1 MGTGF
6 TVDTPIR
13 IAKLGIS
20 SVISIID
27 DMLIEQMRKHHAE
40 RVGEPYEEIT
50 RKSENSRVRRIRE
63 YLNLVHRIVDK
74 DMDSLRKSPFEPGS
88 DITRY
93 YEMLP
98 DSTLKKDYR
107 KMLREKDTKIRK
119 RMQTELRKKAVPG
132 SIDVNIMTK
141 IDRNGARG
149 NEDLPKGQSDALLAL
164 KAFAD
169 STLNSSVIFSA
180 GLNPRLYAYI
190 ANFADF
196 FPNKLGEIK
205 KRITL
210 KVSDFRSGAIQGKF
224 LAKKG
229 LWVSEFRIESGLNCG
244 GHAFATKGNLMGPIL
259 EEFKEQRVAL
269 REKLFEIYTKT
280 LKKFNKIVPSSPPE
294 VSLTVQ
300 GGIGTNEER
309 KFLHR
314 RYKVDTTGWATPF
327 LLVSEVTNL
336 DDDHRNRLAEA
347 GDDDVILSDAS
358 PLGLPFWVLK
368 NSAAVEE
375 QNRLID
381 IGKPGSDCPK
391 GFLISNSEFTK
402 HHICSASRNFMRRKL
417 DSLGSNGTSKKVL
430 ARQKELVLAKACLCR
445 DLSAMATQNF
455 NVKRNGKILICCGP
469 GIINYHKKSTLEEM
483 VDHIYGR
490 KSLLI
495 DSYRP
500 HMFIKELSL
509 YIEYIRKEVEQYT
522 LELSN
527 RTPKYF
533 REFKENI
540 KDGIEYYK
548 TIVEEFIEEQR
559 ERVLSDLDAFS
570 EEIDAILTDKLLE
583 LQPVEVS

>member
-6 TVDTPIR
+6 TIDTPVR

-27 DMLIEQMRKHHAE
+27 DMLTEQMRKYHAE
-40 RVGEPYEEIT
+40 RAGESYEEIP
-50 RKSENSRVRRIRE
+50 RKSKDSRVRRIRE
-63 YLNLVHRIVDK
+63 YLNLVHRIVQK
-74 DMDSLRKSPFEPGS
+74 ETGSLKKSPFEPGS

-98 DSTLKKDYR
+98 DSSLKIDYL
-107 KMLREKDTKIRK
+107 KMLNEKDPKSRE
-119 RMQTELRKKAVPG
+119 RMQNALREKAVPG
-132 SIDVNIMTK
+132 EIDVNIMTK
-141 IDRNGARG
+141 IDRSGAKG
-149 NEDLPKGQSDALLAL
+149 NEELPTGQSDALLAL
-164 KAFAD
+164 RGFAE

-190 ANFADF
+190 ANFSDF
-196 FPNKLGEIK
+196 FPNKLGEFK
-205 KRITL
+205 KKITL
-210 KVSDFRSGAIQGKF
+210 KISDFRSGAIQGKF
-224 LAKKG
+224 LARKG
-229 LWVSEFRIESGLNCG
+229 LWISEFRIESGLNCG

-259 EEFKEQRVAL
+259 EEFKEQRDTL
-269 REKLFEIYTKT
+269 KEKLFEAYTKG
-280 LKKFNKIVPSSPPE
+280 LKKLGKIIPTSPPE
-294 VSLTVQ
+294 VRLTVQ

-309 KFLHR
+309 NLLHDH
-314 RYKVDTTGWATPF
+314 YKVNTTGWATPF

-336 DDDHRNRLAEA
+336 DEDHRDRLASA
-347 GDDDVILSDAS
+347 GEDDVLLSDAS

-417 DSLGSNGTSKKVL
+417 NTLETNGSTENNVE
-430 ARQKELVLAKACLCR
+430 RRIELVLAKACLCR
-445 DLSAMATQNF
+445 DLAASATQPF
-455 NVKRNGKILICCGP
+455 NVKRNGNILICCGP
-469 GIINYHKKSTLEEM
+469 GITNFSKKSTLEEM

-490 KSLLI
+490 ISLLT
-495 DSYRP
+495 DPNRP

-509 YIEYIRKEVEQYT
+509 YVEYIRKEAEQYK
-522 LELSN
+522 LDLSS

-533 REFKENI
+533 REFKDNI
-540 KDGIEYYK
+540 KDGIEYYR
-548 TIVEEFIEEQR
+548 TLVEEFMEDQR
-559 ERVLSDLDAFS
+559 VKFLTELDSLSL
-570 EEIDAILTDKLLE
+570 ELDAILTDKLLE
-583 LQPVEVS
+583 LQPVEAY

>member
-6 TVDTPIR
+6 TIDTPIR

-27 DMLIEQMRKHHAE
+27 DMLTERMRKYHAE
-40 RVGEPYEEIT
+40 RVGEPYEEIP
-50 RKSENSRVRRIRE
+50 RKSKNSRVRRLRE
-63 YLNLVHRIVDK
+63 YLNLVHRIVNK
-74 DMDSLRKSPFEPGS
+74 EMDSLRKTPFELGS

-93 YEMLP
+93 YELLP
-98 DSTLKKDYR
+98 DSTLKDDYLKMLKEKDPKIKKR
-107 KMLREKDTKIRK
+107 MQKELREKT
-119 RMQTELRKKAVPG
+119 VPG

-149 NEDLPKGQSDALLAL
+149 NEDLPTGQSDALLAL
-164 KAFAD
+164 RAFAE

-190 ANFADF
+190 NNFADF

-259 EEFKEQRVAL
+259 EEFKEQRVVL
-269 REKLFEIYTKT
+269 REKLFDIYTKT
-280 LKKFNKIVPSSPPE
+280 LKKFDKIVPASPPE

-309 KFLHR
+309 KLLHK
-314 RYKVDTTGWATPF
+314 RYKVNSTGWATPF

-336 DDDHRNRLAEA
+336 DDEHRKRLADA

-381 IGKPGSDCPK
+381 IGNPGSDCPK

-417 DSLGSNGTSKKVL
+417 DTLGSNGTSKTVL

-445 DLSAMATQNF
+445 DLSAAATQNF
-455 NVKRNGKILICCGP
+455 NVKRNGNILICCGP
-469 GIINYHKKSTLEEM
+469 GIINYSKKSTLEEM

-522 LELSN
+522 LELSS

-548 TIVEEFIEEQR
+548 SIVEDFMDEQR
-559 ERVLSDLDAFS
+559 ERILSDLDAFS
-570 EEIDAILTDKLLE
+570 AEIDTILTDKLLE

>member
-119 RMQTELRKKAVPG
+119 RMQTELRKKTVPG

-149 NEDLPKGQSDALLAL
+149 NEDLPRGQSDALLAL

-169 STLNSSVIFSA
+169 STLNASVIFSA

-244 GHAFATKGNLMGPIL
+244 GHAFATKGNLLGPIL

-280 LKKFNKIVPSSPPE
+280 LKKFDKVVPSSPPE

-417 DSLGSNGTSKKVL
+417 DTLGSNGTSKKVL

-533 REFKENI
+533 REFKVNI

-570 EEIDAILTDKLLE
+570 KEIDAILTDKLLE
-583 LQPVEVS
+583 LQPAEIA

>member
-6 TVDTPIR
+6 TIDTPIR

-27 DMLIEQMRKHHAE
+27 DMLIEQMRKFHAE
-40 RVGEPYEEIT
+40 RVGESYEEIP
-50 RKSENSRVRRIRE
+50 RKSKDSRLRRIRK
-63 YLNLVHRIVDK
+63 YLNLVDRIVK
-74 DMDSLRKSPFEPGS
+74 KEMDSLRKSPFEPGS

-93 YEMLP
+93 FGMLP
-98 DSTLKKDYR
+98 DSPLKDEYLRMLDEEDPKIREQMQDE
-107 KMLREKDTKIRK
+107 LRE
-119 RMQTELRKKAVPG
+119 KAVPG

-141 IDRNGARG
+141 IDRNGAKG
-149 NEDLPKGQSDALLAL
+149 NEDLPIGQSDALLAL
-164 KAFAD
+164 RAFAE

-180 GLNPRLYAYI
+180 GLNLRLYAYI

-205 KRITL
+205 KRIIL
-210 KVSDFRSGAIQGKF
+210 KVSDFRSGAIQGKY

-259 EEFKEQRVAL
+259 EEFREQRDAL
-269 REKLFEIYTKT
+269 KEKLFDIYTKA
-280 LKKFNKIVPSSPPE
+280 LNKIGKIVPSSPPE

-309 KFLHR
+309 NFLHK
-314 RYKVDTTGWATPF
+314 RYKVDATGWATPF

-336 DDDHRNRLAEA
+336 DEDHRDRLAKA
-347 GDDDVILSDAS
+347 GKDDVHLSDAS

-375 QNRLID
+375 VNRLVS
-381 IGKPGSDCPK
+381 IGKPGSACPK
-391 GFLISNSEFTK
+391 GFLISNSEFTD
-402 HHICSASRNFMRRKL
+402 HHICASSRNFMKRKL
-417 DSLGSNGTSKKVL
+417 PTLGSNGYAENVV
-430 ARQKELVLAKACLCR
+430 AAQREHVLAKACLCR
-445 DLSAMATQNF
+445 DLAVPATQKL
-455 NVKRNGKILICCGP
+455 NVKRDGRTLICCGP
-469 GIINYHKKSTLEEM
+469 GIISFSKKTTLEEM

-490 KSLLI
+490 ISLLT
-495 DSYRP
+495 DSNRP
-500 HMFIKELSL
+500 HMFIKELKL
-509 YIEYIRKEVEQYT
+509 YVEYIRKEVEQYK

-533 REFKENI
+533 REFKKNI
-540 KDGIEYYK
+540 KDGIEYYI
-548 TIVEEFIEEQR
+548 TLVEDFIDEQR
-559 ERVLSDLDAFS
+559 EQFLTELDSLSKELDT
-570 EEIDAILTDKLLE
+570 ILTDKLLE
-583 LQPVEVS
+583 LQPAPAI

>member
-6 TVDTPIR
+6 TIDTPVR

-27 DMLIEQMRKHHAE
+27 DMLMEQMRKYHAE
-40 RVGEPYEEIT
+40 RVGEPYEEIP
-50 RKSENSRVRRIRE
+50 RKSKDSRVRRIME
-63 YLNLVHRIVDK
+63 YLNLVHRIVQK
-74 DMDSLRKSPFEPGS
+74 DTITLQKSPFEPGS

-98 DSTLKKDYR
+98 DSSLKIDYH
-107 KMLREKDTKIRK
+107 KMLNEKDPQSKE
-119 RMQTELRKKAVPG
+119 RMQNALREKAVPG
-132 SIDVNIMTK
+132 EIDVNIMTK
-141 IDRNGARG
+141 IDRSGAKG
-149 NEDLPKGQSDALLAL
+149 NEDLPTGQSDALLAL
-164 KAFAD
+164 KGFAE

-190 ANFADF
+190 ANFSDF
-196 FPNKLGEIK
+196 FPNKFGEFK
-205 KRITL
+205 KKITL
-210 KVSDFRSGAIQGKF
+210 KISDFRSGAIQGKF
-224 LAKKG
+224 LARKG
-229 LWVSEFRIESGLNCG
+229 LWISEFRIESGLNCG

-259 EEFKEQRVAL
+259 EEFREQRETL
-269 REKLFEIYTKT
+269 KEKLFEAYTKA
-280 LKKFNKIVPSSPPE
+280 LKKLDKIIPTSPPE
-294 VSLTVQ
+294 VRLTVQ

-309 KFLHR
+309 NLLHDH
-314 RYKVDTTGWATPF
+314 YKVDTTGWATPF

-336 DDDHRNRLAEA
+336 DEDHRDRLASA
-347 GDDDVILSDAS
+347 GEDDVLLSDAS

-402 HHICSASRNFMRRKL
+402 HHICAASRNFMRRKL
-417 DSLGSNGTSKKVL
+417 DTLKTNGTTENNIE
-430 ARQKELVLAKACLCR
+430 RQVELVLAKACLCR
-445 DLSAMATQNF
+445 DLSASATQPF

-469 GIINYHKKSTLEEM
+469 GITNFSKKSTLEEM

-490 KSLLI
+490 ISLLS
-495 DSYRP
+495 DPDRP

-509 YIEYIRKEVEQYT
+509 YVEYIRKEVEQYK
-522 LELSN
+522 LELSS

-533 REFKENI
+533 REFKDNI
-540 KDGIEYYK
+540 KDGIEYYR
-548 TIVEEFIEEQR
+548 TLIEEFMEDQR
-559 ERVLSDLDAFS
+559 ERFLTELDILSSELDT
-570 EEIDAILTDKLLE
+570 ILTDKLLE
-583 LQPVEVS
+583 LQPVEAS

>member
-6 TVDTPIR
+6 TIDTPIR

-20 SVISIID
+20 TVVSIID
-27 DMLIEQMRKHHAE
+27 DMLTERMRKYHAE
-40 RVGEPYEEIT
+40 RVGEPYKEIP
-50 RKSENSRVRRIRE
+50 RKSKDSRVRRIRE
-63 YLNLVHRIVDK
+63 YLNLIHRIVNK
-74 DMDSLRKSPFEPGS
+74 QMNSLRKSPFEPGS

-93 YEMLP
+93 FNMLP
-98 DSTLKKDYR
+98 DSPLKDNYL
-107 KMLREKDTKIRK
+107 KMLNEKDPKIREQ
-119 RMQTELRKKAVPG
+119 MQNELREKAVPG

-141 IDRNGARG
+141 IDRNGAKG
-149 NEDLPKGQSDALLAL
+149 NEELPIGQSDALLGL
-164 KAFAD
+164 RAFAE

-196 FPNKLGEIK
+196 FPNKLGEFK

-259 EEFKEQRVAL
+259 EEFKEQRDAL
-269 REKLFEIYTKT
+269 KEKLFEIYTKT
-280 LKKFNKIVPSSPPE
+280 LLKFNKIVPSSPPE

-309 KFLHR
+309 IFLHK
-314 RYKVDTTGWATPF
+314 RYNVDSTGWATPF

-336 DDDHRNRLAEA
+336 DEDHRDRLADA
-347 GDDDVILSDAS
+347 GNDDVHLSDAS

-375 QNRLID
+375 QNRLIA

-391 GFLISNSEFTK
+391 GFLISNTEFTK
-402 HHICSASRNFMRRKL
+402 HQVCSSSRYFMRRKL
-417 DSLGSNGTSKKVL
+417 EALKTNGTPENVV
-430 ARQKELVLAKACLCR
+430 ARQREIVLAKACLCR
-445 DLSAMATQNF
+445 DLSASATQNLK
-455 NVKRNGKILICCGP
+455 VKRNGKTLICCGP
-469 GIINYHKKSTLEEM
+469 GITSFSKKSTLEEM

-490 KSLLI
+490 ISLLT
-495 DSYRP
+495 DSDRP
-500 HMFIKELSL
+500 HMFIKELKL
-509 YIEYIRKEVEQYT
+509 YVEYIRKEAEQYK

-533 REFKENI
+533 RDFKVNI
-540 KDGIEYYK
+540 KDGIEYYR
-548 TIVEEFIEEQR
+548 TLIEDFIDEQR
-559 ERVLSDLDAFS
+559 ERFLTELDALSEELDTILSDN
-570 EEIDAILTDKLLE
+570 LLE
-583 LQPVEVS
+583 LQPIEVS

>member
-6 TVDTPIR
+6 TIDTPIR

-27 DMLIEQMRKHHAE
+27 DMLMEQMRKYHAE
-40 RVGEPYEEIT
+40 RVGEPYEEIP
-50 RKSENSRVRRIRE
+50 RKSKDSRVRRIRE
-63 YLNLVHRIVDK
+63 YLNLVHRIVNK
-74 DMDSLRKSPFEPGS
+74 EMDSLRKSPFEPDS

-93 YEMLP
+93 YDMLP
-98 DSTLKKDYR
+98 DSPLKDEYL
-107 KMLREKDTKIRK
+107 KMLNEKDLGHRE
-119 RMQTELRKKAVPG
+119 RMQDELRDKAVPG
-132 SIDVNIMTK
+132 SVDVNIMTK

-164 KAFAD
+164 RGYAE

-205 KRITL
+205 KKITL
-210 KVSDFRSGAIQGKF
+210 KISDFRSGSIQGKF

-259 EEFKEQRVAL
+259 EEFKEQREIL
-269 REKLFEIYTKT
+269 KEKLFDIYTKA
-280 LKKFNKIVPSSPPE
+280 LNKFDKIVPSSPPE

-309 KFLHR
+309 NLLHDH
-314 RYKVDTTGWATPF
+314 YKVDTTGWATPF

-336 DDDHRNRLAEA
+336 DDDHRKRLADA
-347 GDDDVILSDAS
+347 GDDDVYLSDAS
-358 PLGLPFWVLK
+358 PLGLPFWVLR
-368 NSAAVEE
+368 NSAATEE
-375 QNRLID
+375 QHRLIE

-391 GFLISNSEFTK
+391 GFLISNTEFTK

-417 DSLGSNGTSKKVL
+417 NTLETNGSSNGL
-430 ARQKELVLAKACLCR
+430 AEKQKENVLAKACLCR
-445 DLSAMATQNF
+445 DLAASATQNF

-469 GIINYHKKSTLEEM
+469 GIINYSKKSTLEEM

-490 KSLLI
+490 KSLLTK
-495 DSYRP
+495 SYRP

-509 YIEYIRKEVEQYT
+509 YVEYIRKEAEQYSF
-522 LELSN
+522 ELSN

-540 KDGIEYYK
+540 KEGIEYYR
-548 TIVEEFIEEQR
+548 TLVEEFIEEQR
-559 ERVLSDLDAFS
+559 ERFLSELDALSAEF
-570 EEIDAILTDKLLE
+570 DAILTDKLLE
-583 LQPVEVS
+583 LQPAEVS

>member
-1 MGTGF
+1 
-6 TVDTPIR
+6 
-13 IAKLGIS
+13 
-20 SVISIID
+20 
-27 DMLIEQMRKHHAE
+27 
-40 RVGEPYEEIT
+40 
-50 RKSENSRVRRIRE
+50 
-63 YLNLVHRIVDK
+63 
-74 DMDSLRKSPFEPGS
+74 MDSLRKSPFEQGS

-93 YEMLP
+93 YDMLP

-107 KMLREKDTKIRK
+107 KMLKEKDPKIRE
-119 RMQTELRKKAVPG
+119 RMQTELREKPVPG

-164 KAFAD
+164 RAFAE
-169 STLNSSVIFSA
+169 STLNASVIFSA

-259 EEFKEQRVAL
+259 EEFREQRIAL

-280 LKKFNKIVPSSPPE
+280 LKKFDKIVPSSPPA

-309 KFLHR
+309 KLLHK
-314 RYKVDTTGWATPF
+314 RYKVDSTGWATPF
-327 LLVSEVTNL
+327 LLVAEVTNL
-336 DDDHRNRLAEA
+336 DDDHRNRLADA
-347 GDDDVILSDAS
+347 GDEDVILSDAS

-417 DSLGSNGTSKKVL
+417 GSLGSNGTSKTVL
-430 ARQKELVLAKACLCR
+430 ARQRELVLAKACLCR
-445 DLSAMATQNF
+445 DLSASATQNF
-455 NVKRNGKILICCGP
+455 NVKRNGNILICCGP
-469 GIINYHKKSTLEEM
+469 GIINYSKKSTLEEM

-522 LELSN
+522 LDLSS

-533 REFKENI
+533 REFRENI
-540 KDGIEYYK
+540 KAEIEYYK
-548 TIVEEFIEEQR
+548 SILENFIKKQR
-559 ERVLSDLDAFS
+559 
-570 EEIDAILTDKLLE
+570 
-583 LQPVEVS
+583 

>member
-417 DSLGSNGTSKKVL
+417 DTLGSNGTSKTVL

-445 DLSAMATQNF
+445 DLSAAATQNF
-455 NVKRNGKILICCGP
+455 NVKRNGNILICCGP

-583 LQPVEVS
+583 LQPAEVA